1 MSVQRNEAQS
11 TKNLLAREKAMRKQ
25 VGPKSQAMSPS
36 PFRISRSNVESMVEH
51 IEISDF
57 VPEEILLELQHN
69 GTKTKKSSWN
79 YNSDDTLT

>member
-25 VGPKSQAMSPS
+25 VGPKPQAMSPS
-36 PFRISRSNVESMVEH
+36 AIRISRCNVESLVEH

-57 VPEEILLELQHN
+57 VPEEILMELQRR
-69 GTKTKKSSWN
+69 
-79 YNSDDTLT
+79 

>member
-25 VGPKSQAMSPS
+25 VGPKPQAMSPS

-51 IEISDF
+51 FEISDF
-57 VPEEILLELQHN
+57 VPEEILLELQQR
-69 GTKTKKSSWN
+69 
-79 YNSDDTLT
+79 